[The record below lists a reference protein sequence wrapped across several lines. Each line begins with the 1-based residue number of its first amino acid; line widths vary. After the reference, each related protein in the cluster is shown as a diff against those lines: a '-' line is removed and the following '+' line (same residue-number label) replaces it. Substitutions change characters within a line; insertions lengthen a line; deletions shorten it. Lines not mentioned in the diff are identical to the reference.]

1 MAMPA
6 AQSVPPSIARPG
18 LQLRSAA
25 RSAPDPVSGPVF
37 NGRQS
42 AVCTL
47 CTPCRSLPAEV
58 LYLLFTYLPLS
69 CHGAC
74 ALVCRHWYNNLPD
87 IRHRLARILAG
98 CTPCERLKLRLLPQ
112 GYSDRIRPWLAGH
125 RSPRLPLLDRQ
136 HQYWQWLQE
145 RLQQPSAQSGALQ
158 LLQKQVQSAAVVL
171 SVLAYDALCQQ
182 MQAVE
187 SPSLTLMPAAMDWYP
202 AESVVSYRFSP
213 CSRWLALGVVVNNFY
228 PLWLRLYGW
237 QRGHWQLQGLAAEGD
252 RPVTAFK
259 FCNSCPDA
267 LVSVHEPD
275 VLCWRP
281 IADRA
286 LWQPTRLCRIRKG
299 FSLYFFELGHAD
311 DLVFL
316 SRDSCPRP
324 AAQLVHLAADGTR
337 GAWGQPTSHFYT
349 RVPAYMIW
357 VASLSWLVQIVET
370 QDACGKNSNEIHI
383 WRCLPGCG
391 RRAQWRCQINTRPP
405 GKAAVVQVNPAQDGA
420 FMTGLLTDGSVCLW
434 AMDAQC
440 RLEEK
445 LTTRCAILPGQRQA
459 LSRLSGFRPDGRQLA
474 LVMSALRIQLW
485 NLGPEGHWHVG
496 DRLDSRPDADT
507 PPDERLDSIV
517 WSENGRALIR
527 RTTRRLDIWSRTADG
542 HWQEQL
548 VHLMARPGLPL
559 YRDGVGGTFYT
570 LAASPEH
577 GLWISGDDGTGQF
590 TRKAD
595 LTTGLEALTTSPDG
609 LSLLMHVRGRPRL
622 LQLRPRAAADA
633 VTPAYNP

>member
-1 MAMPA
+1 MIRPA
-6 AQSVPPSIARPG
+6 AGSQAPPPCAQQTVGPDALADSR
-18 LQLRSAA
+18 RSACSLCHNPA
-25 RSAPDPVSGPVF
+25 GSEL
-37 NGRQS
+37 GRRAQS
-42 AVCTL
+42 PA
-47 CTPCRSLPAEV
+47 LPAE
-58 LYLLFTYLPLS
+58 LWHLIFSRLPLS
-69 CHGAC
+69 THSQC

-87 IRHRLARILAG
+87 IRHRLARCLAG

-136 HQYWQWLQE
+136 HQYWQWLQD
-145 RLQQPSAQSGALQ
+145 RLQQPPAQSGALQ
-158 LLQKQVQSAAVVL
+158 LLHTQVQAAAVVL
-171 SVLAYDALCQQ
+171 SVLAYDSMCQQ
-182 MQAVE
+182 MLAVE
-187 SPSLTLMPAAMDWYP
+187 SPCLTLEPAAMDWYP

-237 QRGHWQLQGLAAEGD
+237 QAGRWQLQRLAGSGD
-252 RPVTAFK
+252 RPVAAFK
-259 FCNSCPDA
+259 FCNNCPDV

-281 IADRA
+281 IADTA

-299 FSLYFFELGHAD
+299 FSLCFFELGHAD

-357 VASLSWLVQIVET
+357 LASLSWLVQIVET
-370 QDACGKNSNEIHI
+370 QDTGGKNSNEIHI

-405 GKAAVVQVNPAQDGA
+405 GKAAVVQVNPSQDGA

-459 LSRLSGFRPDGRQLA
+459 LSRLSGFCPDGRQLA
-474 LVMSALRIQLW
+474 LAVSSLRIELW
-485 NLGPEGHWHVG
+485 NLGTDGHWHVG
-496 DRLDSRPDADT
+496 DRLDSRPDADA
-507 PPDERLDSIV
+507 PPDERLDSIA
-517 WSENGRALIR
+517 WSGNGQALIR
-527 RTTRRLDIWSRTADG
+527 RTTRRLDIWSRTPDG
-542 HWQEQL
+542 HWQERL
-548 VHLMARPGLPL
+548 VHRVMAGDGLPV
-559 YRDGVGGTFYT
+559 YREGVGGTFYT
-570 LAASPEH
+570 LAASPEQR
-577 GLWISGDDGTGQF
+577 LWISGQDRSGQF
-590 TRKAD
+590 MKKAD
-595 LTTGLEALTTSPDG
+595 LVTELEPLAASPDG
-609 LSLLMHVRGRPRL
+609 LSLLTHVRGRPHL
-622 LQLRPRAAADA
+622 LQLRPRATAAA
-633 VTPAYNP
+633 SGPVRKP